1 LKEESLLQNVAK
13 LGDELKSRLEEM
25 KRRHKIIG
33 DVRGKGLF
41 VGIEFVKDEKT
52 KEPARLET
60 AKIVYRAWQ
69 LGLITVFVGPDQNVM
84 ELTPPLIITREEVEK
99 AVTILEKAISDVEK
113 GLVSDSLVKDF
124 AGF

>member
-1 LKEESLLQNVAK
+1 MKE
-13 LGDELKSRLEEM
+13 
-25 KRRHKIIG
+25 RHEIIG

-41 VGIEFVKDEKT
+41 VGIEYVKDGKT

-84 ELTPPLIITREEVEK
+84 ELTPPLIITHEEVEK
-99 AVTILEKAISDVEK
+99 AADILEKAISDVEK
-113 GLVSDSLVKDF
+113 GVVPDSLVKDF